1 MFKRISMKITAAIM
15 AVGLIISIALGGII
29 GYEVSNKV
37 TEEALSKAEI
47 TVAQYTQ
54 SFNNDFTKIQTA
66 VEMLGQNIKNGVDF
80 NLAKTD
86 PEYLANFTEIHA
98 QKLIKSIADDLNYT
112 SSVYVYFNSEYFGQ
126 AQDVWYLRDGQ
137 GQFIRQEKIPLDYYD
152 GVETGDKEWFY
163 GPVRSQKPRWT
174 APYISEAGDLITSYV
189 QPVIESGQTVAIVG
203 MDLNLADVQ
212 EQLKAQKLYDTGYL
226 YMLDQNYSVI
236 AHPELEMGTVLDQID
251 GGTEAMTAMGEKS
264 LGHTILESNGI
275 SKITAFDHLDNGWI
289 IASSIPLKEIT
300 KTVDAL
306 IYTMIVIAVGSVI
319 VSIFVAV
326 FVGRN
331 ISKPI
336 IKVTQTIRQIKEGD
350 FTAEVHVNS
359 KDETRELADGL
370 NDMVQSVR
378 TLIENSK
385 KVSVQMSEAATN
397 LASMAEET
405 SATSDEVAR
414 TVHEIA
420 DGATNQAQEA
430 DNGNRKA
437 AELDKMF
444 GLLIDDSK
452 DMAENAEH
460 ALSISKQGSRA
471 LDKLKEKSE
480 VSKTSNADVA
490 SAIEALDEKANSISS
505 IIGTITS
512 IAEQTNLLALNAS
525 IEAAR
530 AGEAGRGFAVVADE
544 IRKLAENSSSA
555 ATQIH
560 RIIMDIQNESR
571 ATVNIV
577 KNLENITEE
586 QNTSVDEVS
595 GSIDRVFES
604 IENITHRIDKVASQ
618 VTQLNDLKS
627 EIVSA
632 IEGISSVSEQ
642 TAAATEEVTASM
654 EQQSMAIEEVAKSA
668 ESLNELSVELTAQI
682 NKFKI

>member
-460 ALSISKQGSRA
+460 ALSISKQGSHA

-577 KNLENITEE
+577 KNLETITEE